1 MKNIAT
7 TQEFRKF
14 VSDIIQKIK
23 DAQYESL
30 KFVNY
35 NLICLYWDIG
45 REICVRQNEYGW
57 GKAIVEELPQNY
69 RKNFLGNPVFLQ
81 GIYGE

>member
-23 DAQYESL
+23 DVQYESL

-45 REICVRQNEYGW
+45 REIFILHFRITKKCH
-57 GKAIVEELPQNY
+57 
-69 RKNFLGNPVFLQ
+69 F
-81 GIYGE
+81 

>member
-1 MKNIAT
+1 MKNIVT

-57 GKAIVEELPQNY
+57 GSNLFLPLKVALLCY
-69 RKNFLGNPVFLQ
+69 P
-81 GIYGE
+81 EM

>member
-1 MKNIAT
+1 MGKIDEILPPVVAELERMYMKNIAT

-30 KFVNY
+30 KFVN
-35 NLICLYWDIG
+35 
-45 REICVRQNEYGW
+45 
-57 GKAIVEELPQNY
+57 
-69 RKNFLGNPVFLQ
+69 
-81 GIYGE
+81 

>member
-23 DAQYESL
+23 DEQYESL

-45 REICVRQNEYGW
+45 REICVR
-57 GKAIVEELPQNY
+57 L
-69 RKNFLGNPVFLQ
+69 F
-81 GIYGE
+81 